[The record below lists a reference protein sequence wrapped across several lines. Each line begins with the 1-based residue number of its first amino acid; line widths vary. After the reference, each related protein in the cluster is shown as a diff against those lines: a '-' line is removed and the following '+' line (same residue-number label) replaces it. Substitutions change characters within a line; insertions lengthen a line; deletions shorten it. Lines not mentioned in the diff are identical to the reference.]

1 MKIKVLNLHPRELQV
16 LQEELKNLVLYTA
29 QNEQKKDLLSALIL
43 YENCDEL
50 FYILRDKIEQN
61 KTVYNVQFKITH
73 AVMILRA
80 VQLTRERNDSE
91 KHLATKM
98 ILSIDQQLKNLI

>member
-16 LQEELKNLVLYTA
+16 LQAELKHLILYTVA
-29 QNEQKKDLLSALIL
+29 NEQKNNLFNALII

-50 FYILRDKIEQN
+50 FYILRAKIEQN
-61 KTVYNVQFKITH
+61 KTVYNVLFKITH
-73 AVMILRA
+73 AVMILTA
-80 VQLTRERNDSE
+80 VQLNRERNDSE

-98 ILSIDQQLKNLI
+98 ILSLDQQLKNVI